1 MRPGRGGVLP
11 RRGEHGNVA
20 HVHVSCNVTVTCLL
34 CALCALRRSS
44 GGETMKWFGM
54 PPTAPERVAD
64 RTHVE
69 MKIVKKYPLFYIF
82 VFVED

>member
-1 MRPGRGGVLP
+1 
-11 RRGEHGNVA
+11 
-20 HVHVSCNVTVTCLL
+20 
-34 CALCALRRSS
+34 
-44 GGETMKWFGM
+44 MKWFGM

-82 VFVED
+82 CYHLLSFKSASNFNNCSKNPGFGLMSLLFLMVTRASSKLRPLTMIVY